1 MNVPLRPTK
10 IQTATA
16 ALILALAVYRR
27 YSAGRDAP
35 AAGEAAGDEPS
46 ERESSG
52 LDDLGADRGA

>member
-27 YSAGRDAP
+27 YSAGRAAP
-35 AAGEAAGDEPS
+35 EAGEAAGDEPS
-46 ERESSG
+46 GEK
-52 LDDLGADRGA
+52 APA